1 MKTLSKRRL
10 KQRRDKFLSMRY
22 VDDLAELT
30 SFVRYK
36 LTLIAGVPQYH
47 FFSVPKRNGG
57 LRHIENPA
65 RKLKKV
71 QRTLNNFLQAVY
83 FFEKTEAAYGFIIRA
98 RDEAPRDIV
107 SNAHQHLNVPWLM
120 NMDLTDFFHY
130 VKREDVFH
138 IFCHVPF
145 NFSEDLAEILT
156 QLTTYKGRLPMGA
169 PTSPVLSNFAT
180 IDMDIDL
187 LAFAQARG
195 WTFTRYADDMSFS
208 MDTAPMDSE
217 IEAIRQ
223 IAGKHQ
229 FLFNETKLKIYGP
242 EDEKLVT
249 GLRLGEEVTLSSA
262 FLQEIR
268 EEIDRLQKVV
278 EARAMAGQPPSK
290 WVEKYT
296 QQVQGRMAF
305 AEKVLGE
312 YDPIYVELEKA
323 FNRALNPPDRFSSV
337 NWLDFPYH

>member
-22 VDDLAELT
+22 VEDLAELT
-30 SFVRYK
+30 SFAMHK
-36 LTLIAGVPQYH
+36 LTLIAGIPQYH
-47 FFSVPKRNGG
+47 FFTVPKRNGG

-83 FFEKTEAAYGFIIRA
+83 FFEKTDAAYGFVIGV

-107 SNAHQHLNVPWLM
+107 RNAHQHLNAPWLM

-130 VKREDVFH
+130 VKREDVYDLFLQA
-138 IFCHVPF
+138 PF

-156 QLTTYKGRLPMGA
+156 QLTTFKGRLPMGA
-169 PTSPVLSNFAT
+169 PTSPVLSNIAS
-180 IDMDIDL
+180 IEMDNDL
-187 LAFAQARG
+187 LAFAKAKG

-208 MDTAPMDSE
+208 MDTAPVEEE

-223 IAGKHQ
+223 IALKHQ

-242 EDEKLVT
+242 KDEKLVT
-249 GLRLGEEVTLSSA
+249 GLQLGKEVTLSSV
-262 FLQEIR
+262 FLKEIR
-268 EEIDRLQKVV
+268 EEIHRLQKVV

-290 WVEKYT
+290 WVAKYT
-296 QQVQGRMAF
+296 QQVQGQLAF

-312 YDPIYVELEKA
+312 YNPIYMELEKA
-323 FNRALNPPDRFSSV
+323 FDRALNPPDKFSSV

>member
-1 MKTLSKRRL
+1 MKTLSKRKL
-10 KQRRDKFLSMRY
+10 KQRSDKFLSMRY
-22 VDDLAELT
+22 VEDLAALT
-30 SFVRYK
+30 SFRLFK
-36 LTLIAGVPQYH
+36 LVLIAGIPQYH
-47 FFSVPKRNGG
+47 FFTVPKRNGG
-57 LRHIENPA
+57 VRSIENPA

-83 FFEKTEAAYGFIIRA
+83 FFEKTEAAFGFIIRA

-107 SNAHQHLNVPWLM
+107 SNAERHLDTPWLM

-130 VKREDVFH
+130 VKRDDVFH
-138 IFCHVPF
+138 IFCHPPF
-145 NFSEDLAEILT
+145 NFSEELSKILT

-180 IDMDIDL
+180 ISMDKDIL
-187 LAFAQARG
+187 NFAKAKG
-195 WTFTRYADDMSFS
+195 WVFTRYADDMSFS
-208 MDTAPMDSE
+208 MNKAPKEEE

-223 IAGKHQ
+223 IALKHQ
-229 FLFNETKLKIYGP
+229 FLFNETKLKIYGLS
-242 EDEKLVT
+242 DEKLVT
-249 GLRLGEEVTLSSA
+249 GLQLGKKVTLSSE
-262 FLQEIR
+262 FLKEIK
-268 EEIDRLQKVV
+268 EEIHRLQKVM

-290 WVEKYT
+290 WVEKYI

-312 YDPIYVELEKA
+312 YDLIYVELEKA
-323 FNRALNPPDRFSSV
+323 FDRALNPPDKFSSV